1 MTSLKQ
7 DANITD
13 PDGFY
18 QELIDAVQRLSADD
32 ALAFS
37 ARLNLLLANHVGDR
51 NVLNQAI
58 AAARNG
64 LVDQQQADGKQ
75 DLEDFA

>member
-1 MTSLKQ
+1 MSGLRH
-7 DANITD
+7 DPNIAD

-18 QELIDAVQRLSADD
+18 QELIDAVQRLSSDD

-51 NVLNQAI
+51 TVVREAI
-58 AAARNG
+58 AAARQG
-64 LVDQQQADGKQ
+64 LVDQQG
-75 DLEDFA
+75 LENKS

>member
-1 MTSLKQ
+1 MSGLKQ
-7 DANITD
+7 DLGIHD

-18 QELIDAVQRLSADD
+18 QDLIDAVQRLSPED

-51 NVLNQAI
+51 TVLGEAI
-58 AAARNG
+58 KAARKG
-64 LVDQQQADGKQ
+64 
-75 DLEDFA
+75 LEDRK

>member
-1 MTSLKQ
+1 MSGLKQ
-7 DANITD
+7 DLGIDD

-18 QELIDAVQRLSADD
+18 QDLIDAVQRLSPED

-51 NVLNQAI
+51 TVLGEAI
-58 AAARNG
+58 KAARKG
-64 LVDQQQADGKQ
+64 
-75 DLEDFA
+75 LEDRK